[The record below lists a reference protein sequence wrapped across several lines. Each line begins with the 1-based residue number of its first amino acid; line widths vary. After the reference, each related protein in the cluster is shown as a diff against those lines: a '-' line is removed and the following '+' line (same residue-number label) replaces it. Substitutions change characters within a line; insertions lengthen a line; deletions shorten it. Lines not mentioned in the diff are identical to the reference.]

1 MFKMATNTYLSI
13 IILNGNG
20 LKAPTKRY
28 RGVDYIGKQTRT
40 YKVLPA
46 YIGIFFF
53 LFQRVCEF
61 ATYLTVT
68 EL

>member
-46 YIGIFFF
+46 RDSLQGE
-53 LFQRVCEF
+53 R
-61 ATYLTVT
+61 
-68 EL
+68 